1 MDNEKNTSAPSG
13 TKDSFESA
21 YIPFINRWGRIT
33 NWLGV
38 LLSFAPALVLL
49 VVFDIMPPGSA
60 IFTGFIATAAA
71 VGVNWFIEP
80 VSYFPIV
87 GIAGTYMAFLTGNIS
102 NLRIPAAAVSQ
113 KVAEVEPGTNKGSII
128 ATLGMAVSV
137 VVNIIILFFGVVA
150 GSYVLSLLPESFM
163 NALNYLLPALFGAL
177 FIQFALAKLQLA
189 PIALGIA
196 FVLNLL
202 INAGVF
208 SFLPG
213 AGNPTYVATLGT
225 VFGTIALGVALNKR
239 MKKNSPPPAAGGT
252 SEAVSP
258 LEED

>member
-1 MDNEKNTSAPSG
+1 MENNQNPAPQTGGSY
-13 TKDSFESA
+13 DSQ
-21 YIPFINRWGRIT
+21 YIPYINKWGRIT

-38 LLSFAPALVLL
+38 LLSFGPALVLL
-49 VVFDIMPPGSA
+49 VVFGIMPPGGA
-60 IFTGFIATAAA
+60 IIAGFIATAAA

-80 VSYFPIV
+80 ISYFPIV

-113 KVAEVEPGTNKGSII
+113 KVAGVEPGTNKGSII

-137 VVNIIILFFGVVA
+137 VVNILILLVGVIA
-150 GSYVLSLLPESFM
+150 GSYVLSLLPPSVL

-177 FIQFALAKLQLA
+177 FIQFALAKLHLA

-196 FVLNLL
+196 FILNLL

-213 AGNPTYVATLGT
+213 TPSYVATLGT
-225 VFGTIALGVALNKR
+225 VFGTIAIGLALNKR
-239 MKKNSPPPAAGGT
+239 MSKNGPPPPPAPG
-252 SEAVSP
+252 SEEDSP
-258 LEED
+258 LEAD